1 MKEKSPRTG
10 KVAGEIK
17 KVLSES
23 LIRGE
28 IGFCDDLVDPRM
40 IVITDVEVSSCLRH
54 AKIFVSSMISDN
66 GEEKYLEFLEKHSSQ
81 LRKVIAQNLKLKFVP
96 EIRFFI
102 DSSSAYASRIENILK
117 STH

>member
-17 KVLSES
+17 RVLSEC
-23 LIRGE
+23 LIRGD
-28 IGFCDDLVDPRM
+28 IWFSDDVDPRM

-54 AKIFVSSMISDN
+54 AKIFISSMVSTDDD
-66 GEEKYLEFLEKHSSQ
+66 EKYLEFLEKHSPQ

-102 DSSSAYASRIENILK
+102 DSSSVYASRIENILR